1 MIYDLKRYKTN
12 IDVLYFKN
20 KILKNEKKIIQKY
33 PAKSWDLTEDFDG
46 ATGLG
51 YNSLTARSPHFNVL
65 NWWGVS
71 SLKKE
76 IKKSYFDITKNK
88 KQPLYVQCWANV
100 MRNGEVIKYHRHRN
114 YDASV
119 KYGSISGNLF
129 ISCDVQTNTHYE
141 SFSIPNEPG
150 VMTLFPSFVGH
161 RTDKYVGNEERISIA
176 FDIKTK
182 EDWYEDVYDG
192 AKNHWIKI

>member
-12 IDVLYFKN
+12 IDILYFKN

-76 IKKSYFDITKNK
+76 IKKSYFDINTIDEKVFKNFEQAKNK
-88 KQPLYVQCWANV
+88 FNQIVKE
-100 MRNGEVIKYHRHRN
+100 GE
-114 YDASV
+114 
-119 KYGSISGNLF
+119 
-129 ISCDVQTNTHYE
+129 
-141 SFSIPNEPG
+141 
-150 VMTLFPSFVGH
+150 
-161 RTDKYVGNEERISIA
+161 
-176 FDIKTK
+176 
-182 EDWYEDVYDG
+182 
-192 AKNHWIKI
+192 